1 MRSAMPIDAYQ
12 EQKFNA
18 PSISHIITAIS
29 AEVFAVDDWLFSYSN
44 KYINLCMKN

>member
-1 MRSAMPIDAYQ
+1 MPIYSYQ

>member
-29 AEVFAVDDWLFSYSN
+29 AEVFAVDDWSFSYSN
-44 KYINLCMKN
+44 ELIKLNLYI